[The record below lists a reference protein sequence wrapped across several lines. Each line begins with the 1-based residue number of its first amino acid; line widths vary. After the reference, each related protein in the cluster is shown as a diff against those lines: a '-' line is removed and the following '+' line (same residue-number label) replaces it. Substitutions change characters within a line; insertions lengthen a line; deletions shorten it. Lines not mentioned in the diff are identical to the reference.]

1 MKPPA
6 RPLFLAR
13 QTYRRRRMMDLSR
26 MLPLVGLFL
35 FLMPLL
41 WRGSGTAGTG
51 LYLFAVWLGLIVLAV
66 LPARRLSL
74 PAPPGEEG
82 EEPGEEA
89 P

>member
-13 QTYRRRRMMDLSR
+13 QSYRRRRMMDLSR
-26 MLPLVGLFL
+26 MLPLVGFFL

-41 WRGSGTAGTG
+41 WPGKGTAGTG

-66 LPARRLSL
+66 LPARRLSQ